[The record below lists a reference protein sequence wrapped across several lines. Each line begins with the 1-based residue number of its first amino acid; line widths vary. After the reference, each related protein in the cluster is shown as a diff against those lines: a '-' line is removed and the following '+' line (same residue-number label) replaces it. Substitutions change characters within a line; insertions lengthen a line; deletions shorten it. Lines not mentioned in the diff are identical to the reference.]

1 VTVLA
6 ELTKVGVGGG
16 ALFYIIQIIT
26 LVLLVLA
33 ANTSFGGLPVL
44 ASIVAED
51 NFLPHFF
58 HLKAERQ
65 VHRYGVGVLA
75 VFAAVLLIVSRGDTQ
90 ALIPLFA
97 IGVFVGFTLAQAGM
111 VRHWHSEH
119 KPGWLRRAMIN
130 GLGAVL
136 TFAAILIELISKFT
150 EGAWV
155 IVLVIPLLVAGFV
168 TVHRAY
174 VRIGA
179 VLGMG
184 QIPPLPHREKSLV
197 VVPVAG
203 LSRLT
208 EEAISAATSLGDE
221 VTAVYI
227 CYGDSDDGDIQG
239 KQFREQWAQ
248 WGTQV
253 PLITLY
259 SPHRTLGPPIVQY
272 LSKLEGEATDRRL
285 VVLIAE
291 LEPMRAWQWILHN
304 QRGAVLERAIRHG
317 TANVVVCRIR
327 FRPTT
332 WSAN

>member
-6 ELTKVGVGGG
+6 ELTKIGVGGG

-26 LVLLVLA
+26 LILLVLA

-75 VFAAVLLIVSRGDTQ
+75 VFAAILLIVSRGDTQ

-97 IGVFVGFTLAQAGM
+97 IGVFVGFTLAQTGM
-111 VRHWHSEH
+111 VRHWHAEH
-119 KPGWLRRAMIN
+119 KPGWMRRAAIN

-136 TFAAILIELISKFT
+136 TFAAIIIELVAKFT
-150 EGAWV
+150 AGAWV
-155 IVLVIPLLVAGFV
+155 IVLVIPLLIAGFV

-179 VLGMG
+179 VLGIG
-184 QIPPLPHREKSLV
+184 QIPPLPQRENSLV

-208 EEAISAATSLGDE
+208 QEALSAATSLGDQ
-221 VTAVYI
+221 VTAVYVR
-227 CYGDSDDGDIQG
+227 YEGEEEDEATARFGQ
-239 KQFREQWAQ
+239 QWAQ
-248 WGTQV
+248 WGTKV
-253 PLITLY
+253 PLVTLY
-259 SPHRTLGPPIVQY
+259 SPHRTLGPPIVRY
-272 LSKLEGEATDRRL
+272 LRQLEGEDASRRV

-304 QRGAVLERAIRHG
+304 QRGAVLERAVRHD

-327 FRPTT
+327 LQPTT

>member
-1 VTVLA
+1 
-6 ELTKVGVGGG
+6 
-16 ALFYIIQIIT
+16 
-26 LVLLVLA
+26 
-33 ANTSFGGLPVL
+33 VL

-97 IGVFVGFTLAQAGM
+97 IGVFVGFTLAQTGM
-111 VRHWHSEH
+111 VRHWHEEH
-119 KPGWLRRAMIN
+119 KPGWLRRAAIN

-136 TFAAILIELISKFT
+136 TFAAIVIELVAKFT

-155 IVLVIPLLVAGFV
+155 IVLVIPLLIAGFV

-174 VRIGA
+174 VKIGA

-197 VVPVAG
+197 VVPVVG

-227 CYGDSDDGDIQG
+227 CYGGTDGDDAA
-239 KQFREQWAQ
+239 KQFKQEWAQ
-248 WGTQV
+248 WGTEV
-253 PLITLY
+253 PLVELY
-259 SPHRTLGPPIVQY
+259 SPHRTLGPPIVEY
-272 LSKLEGEATDRRL
+272 LRKLEGEDVRRRV

-332 WSAN
+332 WSAK

>member
-1 VTVLA
+1 VLPFA
-6 ELTKVGVGGG
+6 VIIVELV
-16 ALFYIIQIIT
+16 
-26 LVLLVLA
+26 
-33 ANTSFGGLPVL
+33 
-44 ASIVAED
+44 
-51 NFLPHFF
+51 
-58 HLKAERQ
+58 
-65 VHRYGVGVLA
+65 
-75 VFAAVLLIVSRGDTQ
+75 
-90 ALIPLFA
+90 
-97 IGVFVGFTLAQAGM
+97 
-111 VRHWHSEH
+111 
-119 KPGWLRRAMIN
+119 
-130 GLGAVL
+130 
-136 TFAAILIELISKFT
+136 SKFT

-155 IVLVIPLLVAGFV
+155 VVLIIPLLITGFV
-168 TVHRAY
+168 AVHRAY

-184 QIPPLPHREKSLV
+184 QIPPLPHREESMV

-227 CYGDSDDGDIQG
+227 RYADTDEVTAQY
-239 KQFREQWAQ
+239 KREWAQ

-253 PLITLY
+253 PLVTLY
-259 SPHRTLGPPIVQY
+259 SPHRTLGPPIVEY
-272 LSKLEGEATDRRL
+272 LRKLEGENPSRRV